1 MSSSRDEPGGQ
12 KPAWKER
19 KEAYLEQIRQT
30 NPSLLRVTIADKIDN
45 ARAILA
51 DHQRL
56 GDKVWER
63 FNAGKDDQLWYYIS
77 CIKAFDA
84 TGYSGPMLE
93 ELRRLV
99 KKMRRQVG
107 NTT

>member
-63 FNAGKDDQLWYYIS
+63 FNAGKDDQLWYYKS
-77 CIKAFDA
+77 CVEAFDA

-93 ELRRLV
+93 ELRCLV
-99 KKMRRQVG
+99 DQLREQAC
-107 NTT
+107 NIT